1 MMMILRQTNLFTNL
15 DLILQHLEEVRMC
28 HQSSAKENLIFD
40 FLFYLDLESDEED
53 PLDAFMNDLNQ
64 KVKKEEVKV
73 PEKEEFSGKNK
84 AKGVRQDIEE
94 EDDEESYYRYIKE
107 NPLAGLQGD
116 DSDSEQIEY
125 DEDGNPIKLG
135 KKHIDPLPPIDHS
148 SITYPPFEKNFYEE
162 HDEIKNLALDQTN
175 ELRETL
181 GLKVTGISIPK
192 PVCSFAHFSFD
203 EKLMN
208 VIRKSEFTNPTPIQV
223 ILIKNSE
230 NVVKFQFYSLR
241 FSS

>member
-1 MMMILRQTNLFTNL
+1 
-15 DLILQHLEEVRMC
+15 
-28 HQSSAKENLIFD
+28 
-40 FLFYLDLESDEED
+40 
-53 PLDAFMNDLNQ
+53 MNDLNQ
-64 KVKKEEVKV
+64 KVKKEAVKI
-73 PEKEEFSGKNK
+73 PEKQESK
-84 AKGVRQDIEE
+84 AKGVRHDIEE

-148 SITYPPFEKNFYEE
+148 SITYAPFEKNFYEE
-162 HDEIKNLALDQTN
+162 HDEIKNLPVDQAN
-175 ELRETL
+175 SLREKI
-181 GLKVTGISIPK
+181 GLRVTGVIVPK

-203 EKLMN
+203 EKLLN

-223 ILIKNSE
+223 NSIGLYDTHIRLSLPMFFFSSLKQFLLHYQ
-230 NVVKFQFYSLR
+230 VVTLLVSLR
-241 FSS
+241 QAVAKRPHFSGQ

>member
-1 MMMILRQTNLFTNL
+1 
-15 DLILQHLEEVRMC
+15 
-28 HQSSAKENLIFD
+28 
-40 FLFYLDLESDEED
+40 
-53 PLDAFMNDLNQ
+53 MNDLNK
-64 KVKKEEVKV
+64 KVKKEEVIK
-73 PEKEEFSGKNK
+73 PLKEDSS
-84 AKGVRQDIEE
+84 AKGKGKAVRHDIEE

-125 DEDGNPIKLG
+125 DEDGIPIKLG

-148 SITYPPFEKNFYEE
+148 TISYSPFEKNFYEE
-162 HDEIKNLALDQTN
+162 HEEIKNLPLEQAN

-181 GLKVTGISIPK
+181 GLKVSGISIPK
-192 PVCSFAHFSFD
+192 PVCSFAHFNFD

-223 ILIKNSE
+223 IKKLQEEHSINL
-230 NVVKFQFYSLR
+230 F
-241 FSS
+241 

>member
-1 MMMILRQTNLFTNL
+1 
-15 DLILQHLEEVRMC
+15 
-28 HQSSAKENLIFD
+28 
-40 FLFYLDLESDEED
+40 
-53 PLDAFMNDLNQ
+53 MNDLNQ
-64 KVKKEEVKV
+64 KVKKEAVKA
-73 PEKEEFSGKNK
+73 PEKVEASAKNK
-84 AKGVRQDIEE
+84 SKGVRHDIEE

-125 DEDGNPIKLG
+125 DEEGNPIKL
-135 KKHIDPLPPIDHS
+135 KQKHIDPLPPIDHS
-148 SITYPPFEKNFYEE
+148 TITYPPFEKNFYEE
-162 HDEIKNLALDQTN
+162 HDEIKNLSLDQIN

-223 ILIKNSE
+223 M
-230 NVVKFQFYSLR
+230 
-241 FSS
+241 